1 MEGYT
6 GKQTPS
12 SMVPFAHAAGW
23 NSPQAWNKYQDKV
36 GGHLKNGDPGVRLF
50 DMLERLPT
58 RQYVAPEAL
67 SATTT
72 DMQQGQAKLVPIYNI
87 YASSMM
93 ASRSPIVAE
102 QLPVAAWRIGM
113 DDAKDW
119 NIAAGDYLA
128 IEIDKQQ
135 ITLPVQIVGYL
146 AEGCIGYPVGQVSI
160 IHPSMP
166 ASVRKVDAPVTM
178 RGDMADS
185 ADDTTNRA
193 APTGTAPTT
202 TQEV

>member
-1 MEGYT
+1 
-6 GKQTPS
+6 
-12 SMVPFAHAAGW
+12 
-23 NSPQAWNKYQDKV
+23 
-36 GGHLKNGDPGVRLF
+36 
-50 DMLERLPT
+50 
-58 RQYVAPEAL
+58 
-67 SATTT
+67 
-72 DMQQGQAKLVPIYNI
+72 I

-102 QLPVAAWRIGM
+102 QLPVAAWRIGI

-135 ITLPVQIVGYL
+135 ITLPVQLVGYL

-178 RGDMADS
+178 MGSMANDMMNNN
-185 ADDTTNRA
+185 DTAQMNA
-193 APTGTAPTT
+193 APTT

>member
-1 MEGYT
+1 MI
-6 GKQTPS
+6 
-12 SMVPFAHAAGW
+12 PFASAAGW

-36 GGHLKNGDPGVRLF
+36 GGSLRNGDPGVRLF
-50 DMLERLPT
+50 DRLERLAT
-58 RQYVAPEAL
+58 RQYVAPEAT

-72 DMQQGQAKLVPIYNI
+72 DMQQGQAKLVPVYNL

-93 ASRSPIVAE
+93 ASRSPVVAE
-102 QLPVAAWRIGM
+102 QLPVAAWRVGI
-113 DDAKDW
+113 DDAKAW
-119 NIAAGDYLA
+119 GLAAGDYLA

-135 ITLPVQIVGYL
+135 ITLPVELVGYL

-178 RGDMADS
+178 MGSMATDNTLT
-185 ADDTTNRA
+185 ANNNNRA
-193 APTGTAPTT
+193 APLNSAPTT